1 MKSSSMRLPAV
12 AALLAVMLFVPA
24 AVDRSS
30 LTSLFTQFAVIS
42 LLAMSY
48 NMLMGQTG
56 MLSFGHAVYSGLGAY
71 CTAHFLNHFG
81 ADGLGAG
88 IVFLPLVGAVSGA
101 FFGLTLGFVSTR
113 RSGIAFAMIT
123 LGISELI
130 AHLALMMPGWSG
142 GESGITVDRMLS
154 TPVLGFDLGSGLQAY
169 YYVLGWT
176 VLVVLLQF
184 LITRTPIGRLSN
196 AVRDN
201 AERVM
206 FIGFN
211 PQKIRL
217 LTMVLSGAFA
227 GIGGSLMVVN
237 YEIVTSETLGL
248 GQSGMLLIAAYLGG
262 SGLFLGPVLGAI
274 VYVLFMSFVA
284 TLTQAWLLY
293 FGVLFILVVLYSPR
307 GLMPLLLALPQYG
320 PRQWLRLLAVALI
333 GAAAVQLIET
343 VYLVEDGQ
351 SGLSLLPLF
360 PGLSPAMLSGLMAV
374 LIAALCFLLH
384 RKRIASAFQGG
395 PV

>member
-1 MKSSSMRLPAV
+1 M
-12 AALLAVMLFVPA
+12 
-24 AVDRSS
+24 
-30 LTSLFTQFAVIS
+30 
-42 LLAMSY
+42 
-48 NMLMGQTG
+48 
-56 MLSFGHAVYSGLGAY
+56 
-71 CTAHFLNHFG
+71 
-81 ADGLGAG
+81 
-88 IVFLPLVGAVSGA
+88 
-101 FFGLTLGFVSTR
+101 
-113 RSGIAFAMIT
+113 
-123 LGISELI
+123 
-130 AHLALMMPGWSG
+130 
-142 GESGITVDRMLS
+142 
-154 TPVLGFDLGSGLQAY
+154 
-169 YYVLGWT
+169 LGWT
-176 VLVVLLQF
+176 VLVILLQF

-293 FGVLFILVVLYSPR
+293 FGVLFILVVLYSR
-307 GLMPLLLALPQYG
+307 EA
-320 PRQWLRLLAVALI
+320 
-333 GAAAVQLIET
+333 
-343 VYLVEDGQ
+343 
-351 SGLSLLPLF
+351 
-360 PGLSPAMLSGLMAV
+360 
-374 LIAALCFLLH
+374 
-384 RKRIASAFQGG
+384 
-395 PV
+395 